1 MANKKIIILDFSTA
15 EVHVF
20 PYDENVWSDEEDFIV
35 DENEGGSVAMSASNC
50 QWMIVDDL
58 NIQIH

>member
-1 MANKKIIILDFSTA
+1 MKKIIILDFSTA

-20 PYDENVWSDEEDFIV
+20 PYDENVWTDAEDFIT
-35 DENEGGSVAMSASNC
+35 DENENGSIALSLSNC

>member
-1 MANKKIIILDFSTA
+1 MKKIIILDFSTA

-20 PYDENVWSDEEDFIV
+20 PYDDNVWSDGEDFIT
-35 DENEGGSVAMSASNC
+35 DENENGSIALSLSNC
-50 QWMIVDDL
+50 QFMIVDDL

>member
-1 MANKKIIILDFSTA
+1 MKKIIILDFSTA

-20 PYDENVWSDEEDFIV
+20 PYDDNVWENGEDFIV
-35 DENEGGSVAMSASNC
+35 DENENGSIALSLSNC
-50 QWMIVDDL
+50 QYMIVDDL

>member
-20 PYDENVWSDEEDFIV
+20 PYDENVWSGGEDFIV

>member
-1 MANKKIIILDFSTA
+1 MKKIIILDFSTA

-20 PYDENVWSDEEDFIV
+20 PYDVNVWENAEDFFIGLA
-35 DENEGGSVAMSASNC
+35 ETTGHYFTESNC
-50 QWMIVDDL
+50 QWMIVDEL